1 MTNRKENNFIELL
14 EKKLSCCWQSIRDT
28 KNQTENTKE
37 KFCKLLNDNKIP
49 GVKFIPE
56 EEVSIVVFGSLARG
70 EWTDGSDV
78 DWTLLIDGPADPEH
92 RKIAHIISTSLEKG
106 GLGEPDPAGAFGN
119 MAFSHDI
126 IHQIGGQK
134 DTNRNTTQRI
144 LLLLESRAFMGKLV
158 YDGVIRSVLMRY
170 LEDDISFLSPKGKG
184 KKYKIPRFLL
194 NDIVRY
200 WRTMA
205 VDYAHKRYE
214 RAGKGWALRNI
225 KLRMSRKLIFVSGLL
240 TCFSCYLNPSSVIE
254 EVSTGTRDSK
264 TGLVEH
270 LVKYVG
276 MTPLEV
282 LAESLFKYASEDTA
296 RQIMNAYDSFLS
308 KLAVSDIRGHLKDL
322 DISKT
327 DTDETF
333 NELCEI
339 SRKFQDGLS
348 SFFFDDNNDLAELI
362 RKYGVF

>member
-1 MTNRKENNFIELL
+1 MPNKKEGNILEQL
-14 EKKLSCCWQSIRDT
+14 EKELSCNWQAIRNAQVQAEIA
-28 KNQTENTKE
+28 KVI
-37 KFCKLLNDNKIP
+37 FCDSLDKCSTHGK
-49 GVKFIPE
+49 VKFLPE
-56 EEVSIVVFGSLARG
+56 NEVSIVVFGSLARG
-70 EWTDGSDV
+70 EWTEGSDV

-92 RKIAHIISTSLEKG
+92 RNIAHIISTSLEES
-106 GLGEPDPAGAFGN
+106 GLRKPGSTGVFGN

-144 LLLLESRAFMGKLV
+144 LLLLESLPLV
-158 YDGVIRSVLMRY
+158 DELVCDRVIRSVLMRY
-170 LEDDISFLSPKGKG
+170 LEDDISFLSPKG

-240 TCFSCYLNPSSVIE
+240 TCFSCYLNPSSGIKE
-254 EVSTGTRDSK
+254 ALAGTRDSK
-264 TGLVEH
+264 STLVDH
-270 LVKYVG
+270 LVKYVR

-282 LAESLFKYASEDTA
+282 LGEGLSRYAKEDTA
-296 RQIMNAYDSFLS
+296 KQILNAYNSFLS
-308 KLAVSDIRGHLKDL
+308 KLADPRIRNHLEKL
-322 DISKT
+322 DISKV
-327 DTDETF
+327 DSDKTF
-333 NELCEI
+333 DELCGI
-339 SRKFQDGLS
+339 SHKFQDGLT
-348 SFFFDDNNDLAELI
+348 SFFFDENEQLAELT